1 MKNYRVILLLTVAL
15 LSGSIANAQNNLG
28 KADDIGRIVLSTYV
42 DSNGE
47 VPEYAAEVM
56 KNKLR
61 QIASKNGVAG
71 NSADQ
76 RFVIT
81 ANLIELTKDITPT
94 APPKVA
100 LTISPT
106 LYIGDA
112 VTGEL
117 YASCQLPN
125 AKGVGDN
132 DTKAYLNA
140 IKAINA
146 NSSAV
151 VECINEGKRKII
163 EYYNS
168 QIDFILAEA
177 NSLMNSENYDEAMAK
192 LAAVPTVCKEA
203 YEKALGKIQEVYQ
216 KKIDVAGEKLYNEA
230 YAQWNTAKTK
240 ESALRVVEL
249 LAEINPLSA
258 AATKGR
264 TLVQSVESHHSEIE
278 AHRRAVE
285 ERNWAFKMKQY
296 EDKHDIEVTKMGYDY
311 DVQMEMAK
319 NSGMKAEYALQE
331 VKGIV
336 SVMSNGQNSSS
347 SSSSGSPIIN
357 NISTKVSSWFK

>member
-1 MKNYRVILLLTVAL
+1 MKNYRVIILFLFAL
-15 LSGSIANAQNNLG
+15 LSGNIAKAQNDFG
-28 KADDIGRIVLSTYV
+28 KADDIGRIVLSPYI
-42 DSNGE
+42 DSNGA
-47 VPEYAAEVM
+47 VPEYAAKVM
-56 KNKLR
+56 NNKLT

-81 ANLIELTKDITPT
+81 ANLIELTKDVTPT
-94 APPKVA
+94 APPKIA
-100 LTISPT
+100 LTIAPT
-106 LYIGDA
+106 LYIGDI

-117 YASCQLPN
+117 YASCELPA

-132 DTKAYLNA
+132 ETKAYLSA
-140 IKAINA
+140 IKAINT
-146 NSSAV
+146 NSPAV

-177 NSLMNSENYDEAMAK
+177 NSLMDSENYDEAMAK

-203 YEKALGKIQEVYQ
+203 YEKALSKIQEVYQ

-240 ESALRVVEL
+240 ESAQRVVEL
-249 LAEINPLSA
+249 LAEINPLSS

-264 TLVQSVESHHSEIE
+264 TLVQSVESHYSEIE
-278 AHRRAVE
+278 AHRRAIE
-285 ERNWAFKMKQY
+285 ERNWAFKMQQY
-296 EDKHDIEVTKMGYDY
+296 EDSRADKQTEYDLQRTQMGYDY
-311 DVQMEMAK
+311 DVQMERAK
-319 NSGMKAEYALQE
+319 NSGMASEYALQE
-331 VKGIV
+331 VKSVV
-336 SVMSNGQNSSS
+336 SMMCNTTSKAVKTASK
-347 SSSSGSPIIN
+347 I
-357 NISTKVSSWFK
+357 TSWFK